1 MVIDTHCHILKE
13 EYDNPEEIIN
23 EMKDNILFI
32 SGYNDATNHEV
43 LELISKYPNV
53 YGTIGIHPSEI
64 ENIDDSAFQFIE
76 DNILNKKI
84 VGIGEIGLD
93 YHFDDSKKEKQKEI
107 FNHQLSLAEKYHK
120 TVVIHSR
127 DAIEDTYNILKKH
140 KVKSVI
146 HCFSSSYEMAIKF
159 TKLGS
164 KLGIGGVLTFKN
176 SSKLKEIVE
185 KLDLSNFVLETDS
198 PYLTPEPYRGTKNKP
213 IYTLIVAAKIAE
225 IKNLTKEEVLAVTTE
240 NALSQFDL
248 TI

>member
-93 YHFDDSKKEKQKEI
+93 YHFDDSKKEKQKE
-107 FNHQLSLAEKYHK
+107 
-120 TVVIHSR
+120 
-127 DAIEDTYNILKKH
+127 
-140 KVKSVI
+140 VK
-146 HCFSSSYEMAIKF
+146 
-159 TKLGS
+159 
-164 KLGIGGVLTFKN
+164 
-176 SSKLKEIVE
+176 
-185 KLDLSNFVLETDS
+185 
-198 PYLTPEPYRGTKNKP
+198 
-213 IYTLIVAAKIAE
+213 
-225 IKNLTKEEVLAVTTE
+225 
-240 NALSQFDL
+240 
-248 TI
+248 